1 MKLFTSPILFI
12 AFLFSACSMSTDQ
25 LATEVQQNIKES
37 WEEANIFDEFKIK
50 DLLLANK
57 SGNEYSGILEFDAE
71 GESFKVDIEVI
82 YDGDTFKWNIVDE
95 NFLSAVESYEQD
107 DISDSME
114 TKSGFILEDMSMCEC
129 MELALE
135 NPNVD
140 DTLEGCEWIDLI
152 SDEEG
157 EKIAL
162 KAMIDCPEI
171 MGQVMAISQIE

>member
-1 MKLFTSPILFI
+1 MKIFISLFLFL
-12 AFLFSACSMSTDQ
+12 AFLFSGCSMSTNQ
-25 LATEVQQNIKES
+25 LANEVQQNIKES
-37 WEEANIFDEFKIK
+37 WEEANIFDEFKIT

-57 SGNEYSGILEFDAE
+57 SGNEYSGILEFDAD

-95 NFLSAVESYEQD
+95 NFLSAIESYEQD

-114 TKSGFILEDMSMCEC
+114 TQNSFTTQEMSMCEC

-140 DTLEGCEWIDLI
+140 DAPEGCEWIDLI

-171 MGQVMAISQIE
+171 MGQVMAISQVE

>member
-1 MKLFTSPILFI
+1 
-12 AFLFSACSMSTDQ
+12 MSTNQ
-25 LATEVQQNIKES
+25 LAKEVQQNIKES
-37 WEEANIFDEFKIK
+37 WEEANIFDEFKIT

-95 NFLSAVESYEQD
+95 NFLSAIEAYEQN
-107 DISDSME
+107 DISDSLE
-114 TKSGFILEDMSMCEC
+114 TESDSIIEDLSMCEC

-135 NPNVD
+135 NPNID
-140 DTLEGCEWIDLI
+140 DTPDGCEWIDLI

-157 EKIAL
+157 EKITL
-162 KAMIDCPEI
+162 KAMIDCPEV
-171 MGQVMAISQIE
+171 MGQVMALSQME